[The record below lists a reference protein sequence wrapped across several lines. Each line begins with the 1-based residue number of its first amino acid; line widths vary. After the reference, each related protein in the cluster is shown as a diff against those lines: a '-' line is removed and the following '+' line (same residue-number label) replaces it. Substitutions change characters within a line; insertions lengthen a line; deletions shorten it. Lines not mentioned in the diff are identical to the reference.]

1 MQREAS
7 ALPVDHMPLLTLV
20 HLYLLVSHGGVEL
33 CGRERAEELPLFQRL
48 CVMSALSAWRGPT
61 LPHLG
66 GVQYQAAV
74 AAARPTS
81 HQDLPSLG
89 THMAKHCRLGTRNGV
104 RPQR

>member
-48 CVMSALSAWRGPT
+48 CVMSALSAWRGPA

-66 GVQYQAAV
+66 GVQHSAAV
-74 AAARPTS
+74 IAAGPS
-81 HQDLPSLG
+81 PHQDLQAMGANLAEHRWLG
-89 THMAKHCRLGTRNGV
+89 S
-104 RPQR
+104 